1 MSAIPTVKGIQARAV
16 TIQGML
22 STVVDE
28 INEAVPAPVSW
39 AAMMTPAASW
49 KRMKADW
56 TRRMV
61 PTVN

>member
-1 MSAIPTVKGIQARAV
+1 
-16 TIQGML
+16 ML

-28 INEAVPAPVSW
+28 ISEAVPAPVSW